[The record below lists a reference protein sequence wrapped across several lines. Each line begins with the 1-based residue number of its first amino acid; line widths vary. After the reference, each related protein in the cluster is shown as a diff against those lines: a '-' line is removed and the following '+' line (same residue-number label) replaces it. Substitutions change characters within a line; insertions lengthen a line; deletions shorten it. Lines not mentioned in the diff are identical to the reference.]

1 MRVPADE
8 QGIAAPV
15 SREKLAFMK
24 LLSVTR
30 FKFIFG
36 HVPTNASRRTPAVAF
51 TFAGFEAL
59 YRELESKSVVHP
71 NTLLQGKP
79 WGSREFGIVDNDGNL
94 ITSLLR

>member
-1 MRVPADE
+1 MMRVPADE

-36 HVPTNASRRTPAVAF
+36 HVPTNASENTTCRVHVRRI
-51 TFAGFEAL
+51 EAL
-59 YRELESKSVVHP
+59 HRELESKSVIHP
-71 NTLLQGKP
+71 NALLQSKP
-79 WGSREFGIVDNDGNL
+79 WGSREFGIVDNDG
-94 ITSLLR
+94 

>member
-1 MRVPADE
+1 MMWVPADE

-36 HVPTNASRRTPAVAF
+36 HVPTNALRRTPAVAF
-51 TFAGFEAL
+51 TFA
-59 YRELESKSVVHP
+59 
-71 NTLLQGKP
+71 
-79 WGSREFGIVDNDGNL
+79 GSREFGIVDNDGNL

>member
-1 MRVPADE
+1 MWVPADE

-30 FKFIFG
+30 FKFIG

-51 TFAGFEAL
+51 TFAGSRHFT
-59 YRELESKSVVHP
+59 ESWNPKSVVHP
-71 NTLLQGKP
+71 NTLLQSKP